1 MSSISSDS
9 DSDAEYVFLL
19 LPKLPFVKKKM
30 ELLKANSY
38 IERYVPPRGFKSLEQ
53 ARFESSKLS
62 GKQIWLV
69 KIPKSIIAKKQLPK
83 RIPVPTRVQPEVEFK
98 YENIEYAVTE
108 NKEEENMA
116 RNVKLLMPVTKNGSL
131 KQRM

>member
-9 DSDAEYVFLL
+9 DSDAE
-19 LPKLPFVKKKM
+19 
-30 ELLKANSY
+30 
-38 IERYVPPRGFKSLEQ
+38 YVPPRGFKSLEQ

-131 KQRM
+131 KQLMTPISKVVQISEVASIPAVQSSSK